1 MQRLQFDLGEKISRK
16 EYLKRKKKN
25 SRLLRK
31 RSKITYMLLACFI
44 GLGIYILIQLLQ
56 YNKYNSF
63 KYTEGDGVNKQ
74 PVYSIIFVT
83 EGYTYNPVY
92 SVSTTLSSGDEEKNV
107 LPSSD
112 IRNVCVAEDCFY
124 GLKGGSIC
132 RIDRDTYAIE
142 EVLADDVKKFT
153 YANDHLFYI
162 TNSEERIKAYNVK
175 DGGSA
180 AYDITNVKQ
189 ILVTDTKVIGVVGTF
204 SEKEIYSFGYGGQDK
219 TKISGDTKA
228 TNTIVSGETVYFV
241 NKAAEDKIYRVNTD
255 GNNLGEVAD
264 IHCVSNMVPDEKDGN
279 SYMFVNQDK
288 LYFVNTRDSHALW
301 SYDLSNGTS
310 EKVLSS
316 PIEMLG
322 NIDDTIIYK
331 VNGEMGIYLYNFDT
345 KYMSLVT
352 KRRVKEFV
360 IDKYKEIK
368 VAVE

>member
-16 EYLKRKKKN
+16 EYLKRKKKS
-25 SRLLRK
+25 SRLLKK
-31 RSKITYMLLACFI
+31 RSKITYMLLACLL
-44 GLGIYILIQLLQ
+44 GLVVYIAIQLLQ

-92 SVSTTLSSGDEEKNV
+92 SVSTTLSSGDDEKSV

-112 IRNVCVAEDCFY
+112 IRNICVAEDCFY
-124 GLKGGSIC
+124 GLKGGSVC
-132 RIDRDTYAIE
+132 RIDRDNYSVE
-142 EVLADDVKKFT
+142 EVFADDVKKFT
-153 YANDHLFYI
+153 YTNNYIFYI
-162 TNSEERIKAYNVK
+162 TNAEERLKSYNLEN
-175 DGGSA
+175 GNISTF
-180 AYDITNVKQ
+180 DITNVKQ
-189 ILVTDTKVIGVVGTF
+189 VLASNNKAIGVVGTF
-204 SEKEIYSFGYGGQDK
+204 SEKEIYSFGYDGQDK
-219 TKISGDTKA
+219 NKISGDAKV
-228 TNTIVSGETVYFV
+228 TNAIISDETLYFV
-241 NKAAEDKIYRVNTD
+241 NKADEDKIYRVNAD
-255 GNNLGEVAD
+255 GNNLGKVAD
-264 IHCVSNMVPDEKDGN
+264 IHCVSNMIDFEKDGS

-288 LYFVNTRDSHALW
+288 LFYVNTRDEHTLW
-301 SYDLSNGTS
+301 SHNLIDGTN

-322 NIDDTIIYK
+322 NIDDTILYK

-368 VAVE
+368 LIVE